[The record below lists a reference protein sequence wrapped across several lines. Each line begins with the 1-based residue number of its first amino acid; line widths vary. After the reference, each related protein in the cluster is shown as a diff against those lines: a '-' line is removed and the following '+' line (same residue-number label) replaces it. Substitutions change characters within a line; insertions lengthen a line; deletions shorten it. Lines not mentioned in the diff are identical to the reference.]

1 MMERP
6 NEHDILGSSAP
17 LASAWDALR
26 RLPLSEPWLWLVR
39 PGAIEAAAP
48 VCVVLFDGLPRLLV
62 AISPEVIGRG

>member
-1 MMERP
+1 MTQGIVPHVRATATE
-6 NEHDILGSSAP
+6 AV
-17 LASAWDALR
+17 ASAWRSLR
-26 RLPLSEPWLWLVR
+26 GLPATDPWFWMVR

>member
-1 MMERP
+1 MTGHAQSRP
-6 NEHDILGSSAP
+6 
-17 LASAWDALR
+17 ALR
-26 RLPLSEPWLWLVR
+26 RLHALVPWLWLVR

>member
-6 NEHDILGSSAP
+6 NEHLILGSSAP

-26 RLPLSEPWLWLVR
+26 RLPLSDPWLWLVR

-48 VCVVLFDGLPRLLV
+48 LGLALLDRLPRLLD
-62 AISPEVIGRG
+62 ALGAGALGHG

>member
-6 NEHDILGSSAP
+6 YEHDIVGSPAP

-26 RLPLSEPWLWLVR
+26 RLPVSDPWLWLVR

-48 VCVVLFDGLPRLLV
+48 LCLVLLDRLPRLLD
-62 AISPEVIGRG
+62 ALGAGALGHG

>member
-1 MMERP
+1 MTGHAQSRP
-6 NEHDILGSSAP
+6 
-17 LASAWDALR
+17 ALR
-26 RLPLSEPWLWLVR
+26 RLHALLERLWLVR